1 MNLQLRILVAAV
13 VSARAQS
20 SYSLHLPVS
29 DLSGIAE
36 HLDIPGDGD
45 IESHH
50 CTIHPFTRGKVVV
63 E

>member
-1 MNLQLRILVAAV
+1 MNQQLRILVAAV
-13 VSARAQS
+13 ISTRAHS
-20 SYSLHLPVS
+20 SYSLHLRVS
-29 DLSGIAE
+29 DLPGIAE

-50 CTIHPFTRGKVVV
+50 CMIHPFTRGKVVV